1 MKSLINFLI
10 LLLVVAAL
18 GFGAWFAVDKS
29 LFGDA
34 EQQVPPQEE
43 IGIPATPPPALDTPS
58 EISSEEAF
66 GTTAGSGE
74 DIVSTTSCTKAGETI
89 GVIYDMHMD
98 NKSTEEISQYLAGLE
113 KFDQDEIEMFTQI
126 AESIKN
132 APAEQLLSR
141 EEMIN
146 QFKQQCEAAE
156 SN

>member
-10 LLLVVAAL
+10 LLLVVAVL
-18 GFGAWFAVDKS
+18 GFGVWFAVDKS

-43 IGIPATPPPALDTPS
+43 IGIPVTPPPAPETPS
-58 EISSEEAF
+58 EISSEDAYSA
-66 GTTAGSGE
+66 TAGSSE
-74 DIVSTTSCTKAGETI
+74 DIVSGTSCEKAGETI

-98 NKSTEEISQYLAGLE
+98 DKSTEEISQYLAGLE

-126 AESIKN
+126 AVSIKN
-132 APAEQLLSR
+132 APRDQLLPR
-141 EEMIN
+141 TEMIN

-156 SN
+156 TN

>member
-18 GFGAWFAVDKS
+18 GFGVWLAVDKS

-34 EQQVPPQEE
+34 EQQLPPREE
-43 IGIPATPPPALDTPS
+43 LSIPTTPPPAIDSPA

-66 GTTAGSGE
+66 GTTASSDDAKIFG
-74 DIVSTTSCTKAGETI
+74 TSCEKAADTI

-98 NKSTEEISQYLAGLE
+98 GKSTEEISQYLAGLE

-126 AESIKN
+126 ADSIKN
-132 APAEQLLSR
+132 APSDQLLSR
-141 EEMIN
+141 EDMIN

-156 SN
+156 AN